1 MKKYIATLKRFNDF
15 QGNSSRE
22 ELIHFAL
29 VHFAILGAFLFLD
42 FAVDHPFFN
51 KVIDTVSGLYI
62 VGTMLP
68 CVALVV
74 RRFKSI
80 KNRS

>member
-22 ELIHFAL
+22 ELLHFAS
-29 VHFAILGAFLFLD
+29 VHCVILGAFLFTD
-42 FAVDHPFFN
+42 FAVGHPFVS
-51 KVIDTVSGLYI
+51 KVTDTVNGLYI

-80 KNRS
+80 KKQS